1 METLEELRDKYE
13 KLTKERNILYNKILK
28 LEDSETLKKFT
39 VGECY
44 LDTWNNNF
52 KKIIAIDCEEFCSIC
67 VYEDS
72 ICREFITIEN
82 IRDWK
87 KITSEQFKSAY
98 LAVIKDIQDPDLNDT
113 KESNWDV
120 TLKSV
125 VESINNKK

>member
-1 METLEELRDKYE
+1 METIQELRDKYE
-13 KLTKERNILYNKILK
+13 KLTKERNILYNKILE
-28 LEDSETLKKFT
+28 LEDQETLKKFT

-52 KKIIAIDCEEFCSIC
+52 KKIIAVDCDELCSIC
-67 VYEDS
+67 VNEDY
-72 ICREFITIEN
+72 ICREFTTLES

-87 KITSEQFKSAY
+87 KITSEQFKNAY
-98 LAVIKDIQDPDLNDT
+98 LAVIKDIKDPDLDDT
-113 KESNWDV
+113 KESNWNV

>member
-1 METLEELRDKYE
+1 METIQELRDKYK

-28 LEDSETLKKFT
+28 LEDSEILKKFT

-44 LDTWNNNF
+44 LDTWSNNF
-52 KKIIAIDCEEFCSIC
+52 KKIIAIDGEELHSIC
-67 VYEDS
+67 VDDCY
-72 ICREFITIEN
+72 ICREYTTIES

-98 LAVIKDIQDPDLNDT
+98 LAVIKDIQDPDLEDRV
-113 KESNWDV
+113 ESNWDV

>member
-13 KLTKERNILYNKILK
+13 KLNKERNILYNKILK
-28 LEDSETLKKFT
+28 LENSETLKKFT

-52 KKIIAIDCEEFCSIC
+52 KKIIAIDCDELCSIY
-67 VYEDS
+67 VYENS
-72 ICREFITIEN
+72 ICREFTTLES

-87 KITSEQFKSAY
+87 KITSEQFKDIY
-98 LAVIKDIQDPDLNDT
+98 LAVIKDIQDPDLDDT
-113 KESNWDV
+113 KESNWDI

-125 VESINNKK
+125 VESINKEK

>member
-1 METLEELRDKYE
+1 METLEELRDKYK
-13 KLTKERNILYNKILK
+13 KLTKERDILYNKILE
-28 LEDSETLKKFT
+28 LEDQETLKKFT

-52 KKIIAIDCEEFCSIC
+52 KKIIAVDCDELCSIC
-67 VYEDS
+67 VYEDC
-72 ICREFITIEN
+72 ICREFITIES

-87 KITSEQFKSAY
+87 KITSEQFKDIY
-98 LAVIKDIQDPDLNDT
+98 LAVIKDIQDPDLDDT

>member
-1 METLEELRDKYE
+1 METIQELRDKYE

-52 KKIIAIDCEEFCSIC
+52 KKIIAIDCEELHSIC
-67 VYEDS
+67 VEDCY
-72 ICREFITIEN
+72 ICREYTTIEN

-98 LAVIKDIQDPDLNDT
+98 LAVIKDIQDPDLDDT
-113 KESNWDV
+113 KESNWNV

>member
-1 METLEELRDKYE
+1 METIQELRDKYK

-67 VYEDS
+67 VNEDS
-72 ICREFITIEN
+72 ICREFTTIEN

-87 KITSEQFKSAY
+87 KITSDQFKGIY
-98 LAVIKDIQDPDLNDT
+98 LAVMKDIQDPDLDDT
-113 KESNWDV
+113 KESNWIV